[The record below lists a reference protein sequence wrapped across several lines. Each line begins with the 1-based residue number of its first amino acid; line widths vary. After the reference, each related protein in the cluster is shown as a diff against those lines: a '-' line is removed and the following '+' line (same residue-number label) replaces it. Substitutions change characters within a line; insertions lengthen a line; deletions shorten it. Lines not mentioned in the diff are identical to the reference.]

1 METARRALVVVVVV
15 LSLVAA
21 ACGDDA
27 ADTTVTTAG
36 LEAPASSTTVPLT
49 TVPVTTTTT
58 RAPTTTTTTAPTTT
72 TTLAPPA
79 VAAWDGEGV
88 FELSL
93 DFDFEPYYM
102 MTDRKFMS
110 NAVTWMFEQMGITVA
125 DGADAVLTF
134 DLVGDALSASYQGVG
149 QCYEGA
155 TMAATVTLSHPG
167 HPPADVRTTFTVPPP
182 PVIYASGCVQDPEM
196 VTAYLDAF
204 IPAAMLAITDLWQG
218 SAVPMLMAELT
229 DDYEQRELWDQATA
243 IAAFESIDDEV
254 IGKEDTVA
262 FLSAVIDLVEY
273 LVESDLTTSQGADA
287 AARHLLAAYAGVDH
301 GVSTT
306 EDVDLWREWLA
317 DWS

>member
-36 LEAPASSTTVPLT
+36 LEAPASSTTVP
-49 TVPVTTTTT
+49 PPTTTTT

-93 DFDFEPYYM
+93 DFDFEPSHM
-102 MTDRKFMS
+102 MTDRTFMS
-110 NAVTWMFEQMGITVA
+110 NAVRWMFEQMGITVT

-134 DLVGDALSASYQGVG
+134 DLVGDALGASYQGVG
-149 QCYEGA
+149 WCLEGA
-155 TMAATVTLSHPG
+155 TMAATVTLSDPG
-167 HPPADVRTTFTVPPP
+167 HPPADVQKSFTVPPP
-182 PVIYASGCVQDPEM
+182 PVIFASGCVTDPEM

-204 IPAAMLAITDLWQG
+204 IPASLLAITDLWQG

-229 DDYEQRELWDQATA
+229 SDYEQRELWEQATA
-243 IAAFESIDDEV
+243 IAAFESIDDEA
-254 IGKEDTVA
+254 ISKADTVA
-262 FLSAVIDLVEY
+262 FLGAVIDLVEY
-273 LVESDLTTSQGADA
+273 LVERDLTVSQGADS

-301 GVSTT
+301 GVTTT

-317 DWS
+317 GWS